1 MRSVRLLTFALDLSI
16 AHFCFRFWS
25 YLWFSESGSSGGS
38 LFLSIANEILFVF
51 LYFWLFVSLWSQ
63 TPGMVLLGIRVSP
76 EEQGTLSVGI
86 FRAFSR
92 TFFLLVTN
100 LPLGMGSLFSLL
112 SPSGKTLYDCLS
124 QTRIVWDEKLDRV
137 SRTRETLRPDAG

>member
-92 TFFLLVTN
+92 TF
-100 LPLGMGSLFSLL
+100 
-112 SPSGKTLYDCLS
+112 
-124 QTRIVWDEKLDRV
+124 
-137 SRTRETLRPDAG
+137 